1 MALKKRV
8 RINIRLPEPLVAWAQ
23 GYAEYSEITFT
34 KVVELG
40 LMKLQADVE
49 LLKRKPRNGKGTSVH
64 R

>member
-8 RINIRLPEPLVAWAQ
+8 RINIRLPEPIVAWAQ
-23 GYAEYSEITFT
+23 GYADYSEITFT

-49 LLKRKPRNGKGTSVH
+49 LAKRGKRNGKGSSIH